1 MGFHEQLKVKIV
13 FSHGIDLDVLPQR
26 AGKGE
31 ALAYLLHKMRSKGQ
45 IPQNTLV
52 CGDSG
57 NDIELFLVEGVCGVI
72 VSDHSKDQNCFWVQG
87 FYQVVF
93 CNAYCW
99 LQVDQTH
106 LNIWEDNLSLYC
118 LCTILWIH
126 FLLLQNQLWML
137 YRLEMPY
144 QSWSSGIR
152 SMGKTRTKSSKLQ
165 SAVPV
170 AYFSPCNTFHS
181 VPIYHPGTEWD
192 WMALTCLYYH
202 QSQEMGG
209 QQCTVVLKGRWL
221 NSTHCLR
228 SGLMLK
234 CQTMQKPSND

>member
-1 MGFHEQLKVKIV
+1 
-13 FSHGIDLDVLPQR
+13 
-26 AGKGE
+26 
-31 ALAYLLHKMRSKGQ
+31 MRSKGQ

-57 NDIELFLVEGVCGVI
+57 NDIELFLVEGVRGVI

-192 WMALTCLYYH
+192 WMALTRLYYH